1 MAYESLYDMV
11 YAELVEDI
19 DMFST
24 LEPHQKEYVAK
35 ELVKS
40 LLEADINKPLSFEEA
55 GEQLDRLKKE
65 ALAL

>member
-24 LEPHQKEYVAK
+24 LEPHQKEYVTE

-40 LLEADINKPLSFEEA
+40 LLESDINEPLSFEEA

-65 ALAL
+65 ALEL